1 MISTLRKEIAIW
13 RKYIMATKET
23 KPKYYDDMTKQEMV
37 NIIIDQKGLKLPA
50 LVRAT
55 KEDIEELAK
64 ALKVSANYK
73 GAK

>member
-1 MISTLRKEIAIW
+1 MISTLRKEIATW
-13 RKYIMATKET
+13 RKNIMAKET

-37 NIIIDQKGLKLPA
+37 NIIIEQKGMKLPA

-64 ALKVSANYK
+64 ALNVSANYK

>member
-1 MISTLRKEIAIW
+1 
-13 RKYIMATKET
+13 MAKET

-37 NIIIDQKGLKLPA
+37 NIIIEQKGMKLPA

-55 KEDIEELAK
+55 KDDIEELAK
-64 ALKVSANYK
+64 ALNVSANYK

>member
-1 MISTLRKEIAIW
+1 MISTLRKEIAKW
-13 RKYIMATKET
+13 RNNIMAKET

-37 NIIIDQKGLKLPA
+37 NIIIEQKGMKLPA

-64 ALKVSANYK
+64 ALNVSANYK

>member
-1 MISTLRKEIAIW
+1 
-13 RKYIMATKET
+13 MATKET

>member
-1 MISTLRKEIAIW
+1 MISTLRKEITKW
-13 RKYIMATKET
+13 RKNIMATKET

-37 NIIIDQKGLKLPA
+37 NIIIEQKGMKLPA

-64 ALKVSANYK
+64 ALNVSANYK

>member
-1 MISTLRKEIAIW
+1 MISTLRKEIAKW
-13 RKYIMATKET
+13 RNNIMATKTE

-37 NIIIDQKGLKLPA
+37 NIIIEQKGMKLPA

-64 ALKVSANYK
+64 ALNVSANYK

>member
-1 MISTLRKEIAIW
+1 
-13 RKYIMATKET
+13 MATKET

-37 NIIIDQKGLKLPA
+37 NIIIEQKGMKLPA

-64 ALKVSANYK
+64 ALNVSANYK

>member
-1 MISTLRKEIAIW
+1 MISTLRKEITKW
-13 RKYIMATKET
+13 RKNIMAKET

-37 NIIIDQKGLKLPA
+37 NVIIDQKGLKLPA

>member
-1 MISTLRKEIAIW
+1 
-13 RKYIMATKET
+13 MAKET

>member
-1 MISTLRKEIAIW
+1 MISTLRKEIATW
-13 RKYIMATKET
+13 RKNIMATKSE

>member
-1 MISTLRKEIAIW
+1 MISTLRKEITKW
-13 RKYIMATKET
+13 RNNIMATKSE

>member
-1 MISTLRKEIAIW
+1 
-13 RKYIMATKET
+13 MAKET

-37 NIIIDQKGLKLPA
+37 NIIIEQKGMKLPA

-64 ALKVSANYK
+64 ALNVSANYK